1 MAKKAHKQQPS
12 ALDGSG
18 GSLRLDACELHQFVF
33 FGQPGVLF
41 IDRNK
46 SVNGW

>member
-1 MAKKAHKQQPS
+1 MQSDSKRRRCTRP
-12 ALDGSG
+12 G
-18 GSLRLDACELHQFVF
+18 GSLRLDACELHQFLF
-33 FGQPGVLF
+33 LGQPGVLF